1 MRTSS
6 VRKACSTAAAVLLTA
21 MGCTFIAA
29 ERSNAATTTFGWAN
43 TQVGSVI
50 SDSVGGDTLM
60 ATSSLGVA
68 SVASVA
74 ATSVLGLPIAGLTGN
89 ILLTSALGPIA
100 NVRLSLQG
108 NKRFDLMAWDQAG
121 FGDALQLTLTTN
133 KGSVNVSSSPL
144 VFGST
149 HMTFNQSVLQG
160 VNYVD
165 ISTVSL
171 SLGLDNIVL
180 DQISNLPTAP
190 TIGSVVAGDAQASVA
205 FTAPSDNGGSS
216 VTSYTVTAN
225 PGGQTAVGFGSPL
238 SVNGLANG
246 TAYSF
251 RVSAS
256 NANGTG
262 ALSVP
267 SSGVTPLGVQTVSFG
282 EPGTQVYG
290 TSPTLTATASSGL
303 AVSWNSTTPAVCSVT
318 GGGVLSFPS
327 VGTCTISANQPGS
340 AFFAAATPVSRSF
353 IVAASAPGAPTVG
366 VVLPGDGDATV
377 AFVGP
382 VSDGGSP
389 VTAYTITASPGG
401 AVATGTAS
409 PLTVTG
415 LANGTP
421 YSFRVSA
428 TNNSGESLPSAPS
441 AAVTPLGGQAIVF
454 ANPGPQTF
462 GTSPTLSAS
471 ASSGLPI
478 SWSSNTPLV
487 CVVSGSSALT
497 LLSVGTCTVSALQ
510 TGNGVFAAA
519 SPIARTFAV
528 AASVSGPPSIG
539 AVTAGDGQV
548 EVSFTAPA
556 SDGGSAINSYTVTAN
571 PGGAT
576 GTGSAS
582 PLIVAGL
589 ANGTAYTFT
598 VVATNGAGV
607 SLASSASAAA
617 TPIALSTTTSSTTSS
632 TTSTTLVPSTVVPT
646 LVPTLVPSTLV
657 PTLVPSTVVS
667 TLVPSTVVP
676 TLVPTL
682 VPSTVVPTLVPTLVP
697 SSVVPIGVA
706 TSVLASNP
714 DPGGSAAGSSETPVP
729 TSRAESGVA
738 TSSSV
743 VPLPTV
749 LPVPTA
755 FPGPSGVSGVGTPT
769 TVNVERPGDP
779 IPRMVATVNF
789 VDNLVEVFVYDL
801 IEGDQV
807 KVWFTPTDSAIRGAA
822 MSIGFAPTSTSGQRV
837 LLGRATAD
845 KTGTVHFTAQL
856 PGAWTG
862 SATVE
867 AIVINRA
874 TVPTIVVP
882 VTVAPVNELAF
893 TGSNAGAVV
902 RGAMSMLLL
911 GGVLLMVASFR
922 VCRHSARREMN
933 G

>member
-1 MRTSS
+1 MTTHTSRLALRTSS
-6 VRKACSTAAAVLLTA
+6 VRKAHSTAAAVLLMA

-50 SDSVGGDTLM
+50 SDSVGGDTLL

-89 ILLTSALGPIA
+89 ILLTSALGPVA

-108 NKRFDLMAWDQAG
+108 NKRFDLTAWDQAG

-133 KGSVNVSSSPL
+133 KGSVNVSSPSL

-160 VNYVD
+160 INYVD

-171 SLGLDNIVL
+171 DLGLDNIVV
-180 DQISNLPTAP
+180 DQISNLPTSP
-190 TIGSVVAGDAQASVA
+190 TIGSVIAGDAQAAVA
-205 FTAPSDNGGSS
+205 FAAPSDDGGSS
-216 VTSYTVTAN
+216 VTFYTVTAN

-238 SVNGLANG
+238 SVNGLTNG

-262 ALSVP
+262 ALSVL

-282 EPGTQVYG
+282 GPGTQVYG

-303 AVSWNSTTPAVCSVT
+303 AVSWDSTTPAVCSVT

-340 AFFAAATPVSRSF
+340 ALFAAATPVSRSF
-353 IVAASAPGAPTVG
+353 TVAASAPGAPTVG

-377 AFVGP
+377 AFVAP

-441 AAVTPLGGQAIVF
+441 AAVTPLGAQAIVF

-478 SWSSNTPLV
+478 SWSSNTPSV
-487 CVVSGSSALT
+487 CVVSGSSVLT

-510 TGNGVFAAA
+510 PGNGVFAAA
-519 SPIARTFAV
+519 SPIARTFAI

-632 TTSTTLVPSTVVPT
+632 TTSTTLVPSTVVP
-646 LVPTLVPSTLV
+646 
-657 PTLVPSTVVS
+657 
-667 TLVPSTVVP
+667 
-676 TLVPTL
+676 
-682 VPSTVVPTLVPTLVP
+682 
-697 SSVVPIGVA
+697 IGVA

-714 DPGGSAAGSSETPVP
+714 DPGGSASALSETPAR
-729 TSRAESGVA
+729 TSLAESGIA

-755 FPGPSGVSGVGTPT
+755 LPGPSGVSGLRTPT
-769 TVNVERPGDP
+769 TVNEKRPGDP

-789 VDNLVEVFVYDL
+789 VDNVVEVFVYDL
-801 IEGDQV
+801 NVGDQV
-807 KVWFTPTDSAIRGAA
+807 KVWFTPAITTESAVRGAA
-822 MSIGFAPTSTSGQRV
+822 MSIGFAPTPTSGQRV

-874 TVPTIVVP
+874 TVPPIVVP

-893 TGSNAGAVV
+893 TGSNAGEVV
-902 RGAMSMLLL
+902 RRAISMLLL
-911 GGVLLMVASFR
+911 GGALLMAARFR
-922 VCRHSARREMN
+922 VRRHSAR
-933 G
+933 